1 MIRSLPRSLSRL
13 TSHSG
18 FKKYFFNTGWLMLDK
33 VLRMF
38 LGLFVG
44 VWVARYLGP
53 ENFGILNFAMSFVGL
68 FGAFGKLGLDGI
80 IVRNIVREPE
90 ERDEILGTSL
100 VLRLCGAIVLMLA
113 VFGAL
118 QLTSATTYE
127 KIIVMIIAFGQLFMS
142 FEVFDFYF
150 QSQVKA
156 KFSGITGTFGLLA
169 SSIARISFIL
179 LGLPLIWFAGA
190 VIIEQMTK
198 AIFFIYFYIKTAS
211 PIDKSTNN
219 KYTNP
224 PITNTHSKLKIYP
237 VKCRRQSAKLIF
249 NGVQNLKFSK
259 ATSLAL
265 LKDSWPLILS
275 GLVVMVYMRI
285 DQVMIK
291 EMLNNEAVG
300 QYAAAVRISQVWYFI
315 PMMISNSLFPA
326 IVNAKKQS
334 EELYYDRLQNLYT
347 FLIWLAIAIALPMT
361 FLSEWIVAILFGPEY
376 SQAANVLKIHIWAG
390 VFMSL
395 GVASGKWLLSENLQK
410 LAFWRTFSG
419 MVFNV
424 ILNIYFI
431 KKYGISGA
439 AISTLISQI
448 IAAYV
453 FDFFNKKT
461 REMFY
466 IKTKTI
472 LLVNIFDKRR

>member
-1 MIRSLPRSLSRL
+1 MTLSLIQNLKFNIQHLRK
-13 TSHSG
+13 HSG
-18 FKKYFFNTGWLMLDK
+18 FRRYFFNTGWLMLDK

-80 IVRNIVREPE
+80 IVRNIVREPG

-100 VLRLCGAIVLMLA
+100 ILRFCGAIVLMLT

-118 QLTSATTYE
+118 QLTSATTHE

-190 VIIEQMTK
+190 VIIEQLTK

-211 PIDKSTNN
+211 PTHKSSNN
-219 KYTNP
+219 QYTNA
-224 PITNTHSKLKIYP
+224 HSKLNIYP

-249 NGVQNLKFSK
+249 NGVKNLKFSK
-259 ATSLAL
+259 ATALAL

-300 QYAAAVRISQVWYFI
+300 QYAAAVRLSEVWYFI

-326 IVNAKKQS
+326 IINAKKQS
-334 EELYYDRLQNLYT
+334 EELYYARLQNLYT

-361 FLSEWIVAILFGPEY
+361 FLSEWIVTILFGPEY
-376 SQAANVLKIHIWAG
+376 SQAANVLMIHIWAG
-390 VFMSL
+390 VFVFL
-395 GVASGKWLLSENLQK
+395 GVAFSKFLISENFTK
-410 LAFWRTFSG
+410 KTFARTLVG
-419 MVFNV
+419 AMMNV
-424 ILNIYFI
+424 LLNYFMI
-431 KKYGISGA
+431 PKFGISGA
-439 AISTLISQI
+439 AIATLLSQFT
-448 IAAYV
+448 ANYLY
-453 FDFFNKKT
+453 DFFDKDLRKHLIIKNKG
-461 REMFY
+461 FFPIY
-466 IKTKTI
+466 
-472 LLVNIFDKRR
+472 LVKRRL

>member
-1 MIRSLPRSLSRL
+1 V
-13 TSHSG
+13 SHSG

-80 IVRNIVREPE
+80 IVRNIVREPD

-100 VLRLCGAIVLMLA
+100 FLRLCGAIVLMLA

-118 QLTSATTYE
+118 QLTSTTTHE

-190 VIIEQMTK
+190 VIIEQLTK
-198 AIFFIYFYIKTAS
+198 AIFFLFFYIKTAS
-211 PIDKSTNN
+211 PIHKPSNN
-219 KYTNP
+219 KD
-224 PITNTHSKLKIYP
+224 TNTQIINTDSKLNIK
-237 VKCRRQSAKLIF
+237 
-249 NGVQNLKFSK
+249 NLKLSK
-259 ATSLAL
+259 ATAVAL

-300 QYAAAVRISQVWYFI
+300 QYAAAVRISEAWYFI
-315 PMMISNSLFPA
+315 PIVITNSLFPS

-334 EELYYDRLQNLYT
+334 EDLYYTRLQNLYT
-347 FLIWLAIAIALPMT
+347 FMVWMAIAVAVPMT
-361 FLSEWIVAILFGPEY
+361 FLSGWIINVLFGSEY

-390 VFMSL
+390 VFVFL
-395 GVASGKWLLSENLQK
+395 GVAFSKFLISENFTK
-410 LAFWRTFSG
+410 KAFARTFIG
-419 MVFNV
+419 AIMNV
-424 ILNIYFI
+424 SLNYFMI
-431 KKYGISGA
+431 PKFGISGA
-439 AISTLISQI
+439 AIATLLSQFT
-448 IAAYV
+448 ANYLY
-453 FDFFNKKT
+453 DFFDKDLRKHLIIKNKS
-461 REMFY
+461 FFPVY
-466 IKTKTI
+466 II
-472 LLVNIFDKRR
+472 RRRL